1 MYAEDNEKI
10 VSESGFWIIDI
21 FYKFSDKTQLLT
33 NTNTLAGQARHAL
46 DSNRE
51 DL

>member
-10 VSESGFWIIDI
+10 VSESDFGLLI
-21 FYKFSDKTQLLT
+21 FFINFLKKLKLLT
-33 NTNTLAGQARHAL
+33 NTNTLDGQARHAL